1 MGTNNNDP
9 YAEVYA
15 YINDDERDYVKETTD
30 TKAGTVA
37 PVWEEEFTF
46 DDAELTEGKTFTGFQ
61 FKLYDEDDVLGIGQD
76 DFLGQ
81 SEIFHTADMKLCGDV
96 YAMPM
101 PLYRGTVEQGSVFV
115 EVSMDNCCLEED
127 EETTEYEDLEEEHET
142 ATVEEQ
148 GKEKGSKPK
157 D

>member
-1 MGTNNNDP
+1 MGNDP

-15 YINDDERDYVKETTD
+15 YINDDESDYAKETTE
-30 TKAGTVA
+30 TKTGTVA

-46 DDAELTEGKTFTGFQ
+46 DDAELTEGKAFTGFQ
-61 FKLYDEDDVLGIGQD
+61 FKLYDADEVFGIGFTA
-76 DFLGQ
+76 DFLGE
-81 SEIFHTADMKLCGDV
+81 SEVFHTADMKLCGDV

-101 PLYRGTVEQGSVFV
+101 PLYRGTIEQGSVFV

-127 EETTEYEDLEEEHET
+127 DATDYEEPEEEQET

-157 D
+157 E